1 VAFRDLQATP
11 PFMSTPQDSP
21 DRPKRRLHRL
31 PAAVYSK
38 SEYEFFF
45 TVCARHQGSPFQNA
59 ALARQV
65 IDSLLWTRNQY
76 RWLLFC
82 YCLMPD
88 HLHFVCRLTADQVK
102 IVNCGARGLQVEGV
116 LDHLARF
123 KCYTTSQSWKLG
135 FHGPLWQ
142 RSSYY
147 RVFDL
152 AKPVEEV
159 VEYTLENP
167 MRKRLVADWQQWP
180 YAKIVDP
187 WWE

>member
-1 VAFRDLQATP
+1 MSDP
-11 PFMSTPQDSP
+11 PNQSNRPQ
-21 DRPKRRLHRL
+21 RRLHRL
-31 PAAVYSK
+31 PAAVYAK

-45 TVCARHQGSPFQNA
+45 TVCVRHQGSPFHNA
-59 ALARQV
+59 DLAVKV
-65 IDSLLWTRNQY
+65 IESLLWTREKY

-88 HLHFVCRLTADQVK
+88 HLHFVCRLTTDQVK
-102 IVNCGARGLQVEGV
+102 LINAGARGIQVEGA

-123 KCYTTSQSWKLG
+123 KSYTTTQSWKLG

-142 RSSYY
+142 RSSYD

-152 AKPVEEV
+152 AKPVEEII
-159 VEYTLENP
+159 EYTLENP
-167 MRKRLVADWQQWP
+167 MRKQLVADWEDWP
-180 YAKIVDP
+180 YAKIVDR